1 MASTPPLVT
10 VILPAYNAAPFLAE
24 AIESITTQTY
34 ENLQIVVVDDGSTDS
49 TPQIC
54 REAANADRRIE
65 IVTRRNGG
73 LSAAR
78 NSGLDRCRGRY
89 VMFCDADD
97 RLYPAAVS
105 TLIKGVESAP
115 IAVGQYVE
123 AVEMPAVSACETNP
137 EFITIQAGE
146 ALEATLYQ
154 QPWAHNSVCAKL
166 FESKLFKKIRFR
178 EGVWYEDLEITMRL
192 YEAVDMV
199 AFSHTAVYF
208 YRNNMSSFINTWSER
223 RLDVLKVTDEIVGWA
238 AARHPSLIEA
248 ALSRRFSAY
257 YNIFL
262 TANRAGDDLTASRC
276 WKEIK
281 NLRGHILGNRRVR
294 IKNRLGAL
302 VAFGGAGFTTA
313 ISKITRK

>member
-1 MASTPPLVT
+1 MASTLPLVT

-34 ENLQIVVVDDGSTDS
+34 GNLQIVIVDDGSTDS
-49 TPQIC
+49 TPRIC
-54 REAANADRRIE
+54 REAANADSRIE

-78 NSGLDRCRGRY
+78 NSGLTQCRGRY

-105 TLIKGVESAP
+105 TLLKGVKSTP

-123 AVEMPAVSACETNP
+123 AVEMPAISANDANP
-137 EFITIQAGE
+137 GFIDIQAE
-146 ALEATLYQ
+146 KAIEATLYQ
-154 QPWAHNSVCAKL
+154 QPWAHNSVCAKMFDAKL
-166 FESKLFKKIRFR
+166 FEKIRFC
-178 EGVWYEDLEITMRL
+178 EGVWYEDLEITLRL
-192 YEAVDMV
+192 YEAVDKV

-208 YRNNMSSFINTWSER
+208 YRNNMSSFINTWSKH

-238 AARHPSLIEA
+238 AARHPALIEA

-262 TANRAGDDLTASRC
+262 TASRFGDDMTASKC

-281 NLRGHILGNRRVR
+281 SLRGHILGNRRVR
-294 IKNRLGAL
+294 IKDRLGAI
-302 VAFGGAGFTTA
+302 VAFGGARFTKA